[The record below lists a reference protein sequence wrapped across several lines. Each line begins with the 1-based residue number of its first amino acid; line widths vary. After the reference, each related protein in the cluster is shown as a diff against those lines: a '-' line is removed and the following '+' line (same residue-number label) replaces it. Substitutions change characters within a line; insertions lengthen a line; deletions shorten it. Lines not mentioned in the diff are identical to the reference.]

1 MSKFGQLSKN
11 KDISWHIIGRL
22 QKNKVKYIIGSV
34 DLIHSVGDIELAKII
49 EKYSI
54 AKNTITNILI
64 EVNLAGEKT
73 KNGISIDYLHNL
85 IIELNRLEALKLKGF
100 MAMPPQGTEK
110 RKYFKLLKEL
120 LLDINIKGIYKE
132 ELSVLSMGTSDDFET
147 AIEEGRIKH
156 ILDSAVNAAYLR
168 AKGLV

>member
-1 MSKFGQLSKN
+1 MSKFGRLNQN

-22 QKNKVKYIIGSV
+22 QKNKVKYIIGNV
-34 DLIHSVGDIELAKII
+34 GLIHSVGDIELAKVI
-49 EKYSI
+49 EKYSF
-54 AKNTITNILI
+54 AKNTAANILI
-64 EVNLAGEKT
+64 EVNLAGEKS

-85 IIELNRLEALKLKGF
+85 IIELNKLGRLNLKGL
-100 MAMPPQGTEK
+100 MAMPPQATDN

-147 AIEEGRIKH
+147 AIEEGATIIR
-156 ILDSAVNAAYLR
+156 LGSAIFGNRPPKLN
-168 AKGLV
+168 K